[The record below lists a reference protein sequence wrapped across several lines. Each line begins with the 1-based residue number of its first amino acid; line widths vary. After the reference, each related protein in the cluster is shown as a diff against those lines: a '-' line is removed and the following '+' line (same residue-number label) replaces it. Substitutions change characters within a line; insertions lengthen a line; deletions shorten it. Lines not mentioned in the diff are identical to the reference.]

1 MKKILRKKSGYIC
14 YNKSLFII
22 YMSSEELG
30 IKLPK
35 PYKQGEKIIKKFDK
49 LNENGKK
56 ILNSFLG
63 YKEIETIFY
72 LYLFKK
78 YKSDCF
84 IYCVDPEFRLLGL
97 NFNVMS
103 KVSKAKKELFDN
115 HIDTVADAFVNCLD
129 RNFKTLVIP
138 ITVYDNKNV
147 NHSNLLIYRRKFN
160 QFEHFEP
167 HGAYYMTVK
176 KDAAKI
182 KKPVQAFVDKV
193 NAILQYKGI
202 QKINYIQSEEVCP
215 AIEGLQALEAESDLK
230 TSDIEDIGYC
240 SSWNMFFTELC
251 LSNPN
256 IESSKLLEIVFEYFK
271 DKEHIANYLRK
282 VIRGYAIFIDEKV
295 NKYLSAI
302 MGQKIT
308 ATKIN
313 KMHEDAVNNSQKIQQ
328 INSAIIEL
336 LKLET
341 YMIINKDFNINDEL
355 KHIKNELKGNK
366 GDINLLVKKKVL
378 ENYEDFNKFTPLSS
392 NLSSNLSTSTKLK
405 SPNSLT
411 RKMSNKTS
419 SGDKKKSSHKN
430 NTTKKL

>member
-1 MKKILRKKSGYIC
+1 M
-14 YNKSLFII
+14 
-22 YMSSEELG
+22 
-30 IKLPK
+30 
-35 PYKQGEKIIKKFDK
+35 
-49 LNENGKK
+49 
-56 ILNSFLG
+56 
-63 YKEIETIFY
+63 
-72 LYLFKK
+72 
-78 YKSDCF
+78 
-84 IYCVDPEFRLLGL
+84 
-97 NFNVMS
+97 
-103 KVSKAKKELFDN
+103 
-115 HIDTVADAFVNCLD
+115 
-129 RNFKTLVIP
+129 
-138 ITVYDNKNV
+138 
-147 NHSNLLIYRRKFN
+147 
-160 QFEHFEP
+160 
-167 HGAYYMTVK
+167 
-176 KDAAKI
+176 
-182 KKPVQAFVDKV
+182 
-193 NAILQYKGI
+193 
-202 QKINYIQSEEVCP
+202 
-215 AIEGLQALEAESDLK
+215 
-230 TSDIEDIGYC
+230 
-240 SSWNMFFTELC
+240 
-251 LSNPN
+251 
-256 IESSKLLEIVFEYFK
+256 
-271 DKEHIANYLRK
+271 RK

-313 KMHEDAVNNSQKIQQ
+313 KMHEDAVNNSEKIRQ

>member
-1 MKKILRKKSGYIC
+1 
-14 YNKSLFII
+14 
-22 YMSSEELG
+22 MSSGELD

-35 PYKQGEKIIKKFDK
+35 PYKQGEKIVKTFDK

-56 ILNSFLG
+56 ILSSFLG
-63 YKEIETIFY
+63 YEEIETIFY

-84 IYCVDPEFRLLGL
+84 IYCEDPEFRLLGL
-97 NFNVMS
+97 NFNIMS
-103 KVSKAKKELFDN
+103 RVSKSKKELFDN
-115 HIDTVADAFVNCLD
+115 HIDTVAEAFVDCLH
-129 RNFKTLVIP
+129 RNYKTLVIP

-147 NHSNLLIYRRKFN
+147 NHSNLLIYRKKFN

-193 NAILQYKGI
+193 NAILHDKGI
-202 QKINYIQSEEVCP
+202 KKINYIQSEEVCP

-230 TSDIEDIGYC
+230 TNELEDIGYC
-240 SSWNMFFTELC
+240 ISWNMFFTELC

-271 DKEHIANYLRK
+271 DKEHISNYLRK

-302 MGQKIT
+302 MGQKMTT
-308 ATKIN
+308 AKIN
-313 KMHEDAVNNSQKIQQ
+313 KLHEHYVENSEKIQQ
-328 INSAIIEL
+328 IQSAIVEL

-341 YMIINKDFNINDEL
+341 YMIINKDFNLNDEL

-366 GDINLLVKKKVL
+366 GDIDLLVKKKVL
-378 ENYEDFNKFTPLSS
+378 ENYEDFNKFTPVSS
-392 NLSSNLSTSTKLK
+392 NFTTSSKLK

-411 RKMSNKTS
+411 RKISNKISNRTS
-419 SGDKKKSSHKN
+419 SGDKKMNSNKK